1 MSEVTS
7 NNEYSSIGAASMN
20 TVEKSE
26 LLKYLDDLEIED
38 LEMITKDRKS
48 TKKMEGGP
56 IIYG

>member
-1 MSEVTS
+1 
-7 NNEYSSIGAASMN
+7 MN

-26 LLKYLDDLEIED
+26 FLKYLDDLEIED